1 MVEVSYPGPP
11 YVMEY
16 MNAKIPVNVQTID
29 MIAPYSMVREILG
42 TMIRNVLC
50 QKFAPSRLAD
60 SRMEGDILVMP
71 PRIMI
76 ACQPMENQVRQN
88 TKTNKAEALLP
99 SHSMARNST
108 PIFRRTRFTGPS
120 SPKAMRNRYPMM
132 TAEMICG
139 T

>member
-29 MIAPYSMVREILG
+29 MIAPYSMVREIMG

-60 SRMEGDILVMP
+60 SRMEGDILVIP

-76 ACQPMENQVRQN
+76 ACQPMENQVSPWRAGRPA
-88 TKTNKAEALLP
+88 TLP
-99 SHSMARNST
+99 REPARRA
-108 PIFRRTRFTGPS
+108 PRPG
-120 SPKAMRNRYPMM
+120 A
-132 TAEMICG
+132 
-139 T
+139 